1 MLKIEHLAVSYNGI
15 RALQDVSM
23 EVHQGEIVALVGAN
37 GAGKSTLV
45 RTISGSIKPDQGT
58 IAFKGERIDNLQPHT
73 ILTKGIA
80 QVPEGRLIFGDLTVL
95 ENLLAGAYTEKDK
108 NKVNERLEQV
118 YAFFPIL
125 KERQK
130 QRGGTLSGGQQ
141 QMLAIGRG
149 LMSNPSLLILDEPSL
164 GIAPNLAHTILQT
177 LHEFKRNGMTIL
189 LIEQAVRD
197 ALTIADRGYVLQT
210 GRIVACDQ
218 GNILLCSDLVR
229 KAYLGM

>member
-1 MLKIEHLAVSYNGI
+1 MLKIEHLAVSYSGI
-15 RALQDVSM
+15 RALQDVSL
-23 EVHQGEIVALVGAN
+23 EVEQGEIVALVGAN

-45 RTISGSIKPDQGT
+45 RTISGSMKPDRGT
-58 IAFKGERIDNLQPHT
+58 ITFRGERIDRLPPHT

-80 QVPEGRLIFGDLTVL
+80 QIPEGRLIFGDLTVL

-108 NKVNERLEQV
+108 KKVADRLEKV
-118 YAFFPIL
+118 YQFFPVL
-125 KERQK
+125 KDRAS
-130 QRGGTLSGGQQ
+130 QRGGTMSGGQQ
-141 QMLAIGRG
+141 QMLTIGRG
-149 LMSNPSLLILDEPSL
+149 LMSNPALLILDEPSL

-177 LHEFKRNGMTIL
+177 LLEFQREGMTIL

-210 GRIVACDQ
+210 GRIVTNDVGKA
-218 GNILLCSDLVR
+218 LLNSDLVR

>member
-1 MLKIEHLAVSYNGI
+1 MLKIEHLAVSYSGI

-23 EVHQGEIVALVGAN
+23 EVKQGEIVALVGAN

-45 RTISGSIKPDQGT
+45 RTISGSMKPDQGS
-58 IAFKGERIDNLQPHT
+58 ISFRDERIDGLPPHT

-80 QVPEGRLIFGDLTVL
+80 QIPEGRLIFGDLTVL
-95 ENLLAGAYTEKDK
+95 ENLLAGAYSEKDK
-108 NKVNERLEQV
+108 NKVSERLERV
-118 YAFFPIL
+118 YSFFPIL

-149 LMSNPSLLILDEPSL
+149 LMSAPAMLILDEPSL

-177 LHEFKRNGMTIL
+177 LHEFKREGMTIL

-210 GRIVACDQ
+210 GRIVACDA
-218 GNILLCSDLVR
+218 GLTLLGSDLVR